1 MINTRITCL
10 TLLFIFFTTSGLATR
25 AQTSSMDEAI
35 FAGGCFWCVESDF
48 DHVKGVIST
57 TSGYIGGHSKNP
69 TYKQVTGGDTRH
81 IEAVKIEFDPK
92 QVSFEQLINVFWRS
106 VDPLDAGGQF
116 CDRGESYT
124 TAVFAIDDAQ
134 FEVAERTNKEVANQL
149 GSEVATRILEATEF
163 YPAEDYHQDYHNK
176 NPLRYKYYRFRCRR
190 DARIEKIWGVEAH
203 QGIQRK

>member
-134 FEVAERTNKEVANQL
+134 FEVAERTKKEVANQL